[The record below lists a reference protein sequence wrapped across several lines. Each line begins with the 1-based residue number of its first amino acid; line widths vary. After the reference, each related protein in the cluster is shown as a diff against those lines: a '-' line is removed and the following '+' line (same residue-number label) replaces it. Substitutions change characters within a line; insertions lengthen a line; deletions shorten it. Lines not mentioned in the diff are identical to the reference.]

1 MGETDS
7 RRVNFAVVPT
17 RATATP
23 LQQTGHR
30 GPIAALLARIDV
42 RQTRKASKVW
52 QILKETLDKSVLGK
66 NLGRDAASI
75 AGWILFS
82 NHHSAGVKYFLGNI
96 YVLLE
101 QLW

>member
-23 LQQTGHR
+23 QTGHR
-30 GPIAALLARIDV
+30 ETIAPLPARLDV
-42 RQTRKASKVW
+42 RQTREASKVW
-52 QILKETLDKSVLGK
+52 QILKGTLDKSVLGK

-82 NHHSAGVKYFLGNI
+82 NHHSAGVKYFLGNL